1 MAGEIVA
8 RWDGELAALLTD
20 AGVVKRFTAIGVRPG
35 RLGPVEYTAL
45 VPGELERW
53 QAVIQAGNITAD

>member
-1 MAGEIVA
+1 
-8 RWDGELAALLTD
+8 
-20 AGVVKRFTAIGVRPG
+20 VRPG

-45 VPGELERW
+45 VRGELERW